1 MKYSFML
8 LSAFAL
14 VMFTNKI
21 NAQEANNTFK
31 FVTDNF
37 EITTL
42 SEVQQNGNSSILI
55 DVNPEILKKYAP
67 EGTFKN
73 AVNAFL
79 LKINNKNIL
88 VDAGFGRNLFDN
100 LKSENV
106 TAEQVDIILL
116 THMHGDHIGGLI
128 KDGIIAFPNAELYVA
143 QAEYDYWMNNAN
155 GEQARNILNI
165 YKDKLR
171 LFVPTEFED
180 SKTELLPNIQAI
192 AAFGHT
198 PGHTIFLLK
207 SSNSQFLI
215 WGDLT
220 HAMAIQMPHPE
231 IAVTY
236 DVNPE
241 QAVVS
246 RKKVL
251 DYVVKNKITVAGMH
265 IAYPSIGNVNEDGN
279 GYVFLSAEN

>member
-1 MKYSFML
+1 MKYSFIL

-79 LKINNKNIL
+79 LKTNNKNIL
-88 VDAGFGRNLFDN
+88 IDAGFGRNLFNN
-100 LKSENV
+100 LKSENI

-207 SSNSQFLI
+207 SPNFQFLI

-241 QAVVS
+241 QAVIS

-279 GYVFLSAEN
+279 GYIFLSAEN

>member
-1 MKYSFML
+1 MKYSFIL

-21 NAQEANNTFK
+21 NAQETNNTFK

-207 SSNSQFLI
+207 SPSSQFLI

-241 QAVVS
+241 QAVIS

-251 DYVVKNKITVAGMH
+251 DYVAKNKITVAGMH
-265 IAYPSIGNVNEDGN
+265 IAYPSIGNVNEDGE
-279 GYVFLSAEN
+279 GYIFSPANN

>member
-1 MKYSFML
+1 MKYSFIL

-21 NAQEANNTFK
+21 NAQETNNTFK

-79 LKINNKNIL
+79 LKTNNKNIL
-88 VDAGFGRNLFDN
+88 IDAGFGRNLFDN

-155 GEQARNILNI
+155 GEQARNVLNI

-171 LFVPTEFED
+171 LFVPAEFED

-241 QAVVS
+241 QAVIS

-279 GYVFLSAEN
+279 GYVFLSTEN